1 MPNAPDGNGTSGQ
14 PFVERRRHARRQ
26 PAPDVA
32 ISLPATYD
40 VEVLDI
46 SGGGALISTP
56 GHVSVGQR
64 ARLRTLLE
72 REPFSAIVE
81 VLRVDP
87 GTRVGD
93 DRREHVGLTFVSL
106 DDNSRKTLHRFV
118 KDAKSR

>member
-1 MPNAPDGNGTSGQ
+1 MSSSSDESGSSG
-14 PFVERRRHARRQ
+14 PPMVERRRHARAL

-32 ISLPATYD
+32 ISLPATYN

-56 GHVSVGQR
+56 GHVAVGQR

-72 REPFSAIVE
+72 REPFSAMVE
-81 VLRVDP
+81 ILRVDP
-87 GTRVGD
+87 GTRAGD
-93 DRREHVGLTFVSL
+93 DRRNHVGVAFVSL

-118 KDAKSR
+118 KDSKSR